1 MPAQGET
8 PAEQP
13 EKPAE
18 GEEPAET
25 QEPEAQQ
32 PEQPAETQEPE
43 AQQPEQPAESQ
54 QPAADPVETPAEEPA
69 QQPAAEAPEAKPV
82 SASSEGASVQATFSV
97 DSFSTFTMTWNL
109 LAELPEEEVPMD
121 GFLCTLTEH
130 THIEECYDPE
140 SGELICTL
148 AEHAHT
154 DECWSVEILE
164 PEVPMGDYLCGIP
177 AHVHTDPCYD
187 PETGELICGLEEH
200 IHDESCLPEGVE
212 YICGLTEHTHD
223 EYVCYDA
230 QGNLTCQRVE
240 HTHTEACLPL
250 EFPMAEQTLTAT
262 IYEDGNYAALL
273 EEDDTVI
280 TVTGLLP
287 EGVEIRAYPQAV
299 QMDDAVVLCA
309 YDITMFLP
317 DGSVYAPEDDGT
329 FSVSFQMPSYGELV
343 EESAYSYSEYTVYHI
358 PEDGE
363 PEPMDTTVEGDSLIF
378 ETDHFSLYVG
388 TVQTTSLLPQAV
400 EEEPEDVTVETK
412 ELGGEA
418 GQVTESGGTNVAS
431 GKYEEDNVSV
441 SKTIEETGIE
451 NVFDITLKV
460 NTQTKIE
467 EIEKVQPLDV
477 VIVLDV
483 SNTMTYKF
491 GTTAPNNAWKT
502 DSRYAS
508 AMEAAENFINQFQAE
523 SAGIKA
529 NRRIGVVAFNTHGH
543 VISELT
549 ECKNDA
555 QASALIR
562 TIKDKTEDILG
573 ASGYNTSHDRFTN
586 MEAGLYWANHMLS
599 EDSNAGENK
608 YVIFLSDG
616 FPTTFG
622 LGENSSGTGGKDP
635 YDLNGNT
642 FANRLYS
649 PPVPCKWGTSY
660 SDQAAHY
667 AENWAGV
674 LKGSYSEPGR
684 TSAKAKVFVVGV
696 DIGGQTVG
704 QYEDDGIKDGFSV
717 IDAYPQGH
725 PDKHGRKYVIGNGS
739 DAQEFKNWLT
749 DYISSGPG
757 YYLDSNNNQQLT
769 DAFAK
774 IFQTIKEQTEKAV
787 EASWVANDP
796 IKSGASGE
804 DYIEFIGFY
813 DKDKNLVPVGING
826 ASLTGSAGQ
835 DKENTASWT
844 EDSDAI
850 SWDLKNSGYIAN
862 ASGNT
867 TTYTYTLKYR
877 VRLENEK
884 GGFVDSKTYQTNGET
899 TMIYRVE
906 TNGVLSNAKR
916 IEFPEPAV
924 MGYLET
930 LKFTKVDDANNKLA
944 GAEFTL
950 THAKSC
956 SLCHGDKTAVP
967 LKVYQATSG
976 ADGTVTFAKIP
987 SGHDY
992 ILEETQAPLGYSKI
1006 DDTWTVKVHYNNDEP
1021 NAADARTDAVLTL
1034 YYEEGSAVDNINA
1047 FQVTNVSQPELPSTG
1062 GMGTTPFVT
1071 LGSLFTIGAGL
1082 LLLAQRR
1089 GKGGRAV

>member
-1 MPAQGET
+1 M
-8 PAEQP
+8 
-13 EKPAE
+13 
-18 GEEPAET
+18 
-25 QEPEAQQ
+25 
-32 PEQPAETQEPE
+32 
-43 AQQPEQPAESQ
+43 
-54 QPAADPVETPAEEPA
+54 DP
-69 QQPAAEAPEAKPV
+69 
-82 SASSEGASVQATFSV
+82 
-97 DSFSTFTMTWNL
+97 
-109 LAELPEEEVPMD
+109 
-121 GFLCTLTEH
+121 
-130 THIEECYDPE
+130 
-140 SGELICTL
+140 
-148 AEHAHT
+148 HAHT
-154 DECWSVEILE
+154 D
-164 PEVPMGDYLCGIP
+164 
-177 AHVHTDPCYD
+177 ACYD
-187 PETGELICGLEEH
+187 AETGELICGLEEH

-400 EEEPEDVTVETK
+400 EEEPEDVTVTFK

-418 GQVTESGGTNVAS
+418 GQVTESGGTNEAS
-431 GKYEEDNVSV
+431 GNYEEDNVSV

-451 NVFDITLKV
+451 NVFDITLEV

-483 SNTMTYKF
+483 SNTMKYKF
-491 GTTAPNNAWKT
+491 GTTAENNAWRT

-508 AMEAAENFINQFQAE
+508 AMEAAESFINQFQKE
-523 SAGIKA
+523 SAEISA
-529 NRRIGVVAFNTHGH
+529 SRRIGVVAFNTHGH
-543 VISELT
+543 RISNLT
-549 ECKNDA
+549 ECKTAA
-555 QASALIR
+555 QASALIS
-562 TIKDKTEDILG
+562 TIKTKTEAILG
-573 ASGYNTSHDRFTN
+573 APGYGTSYDRFTN
-586 MEAGLYWANHMLS
+586 MEAGLYWANRMLR

-622 LGENSSGTGGKDP
+622 WNENSSTGGKNP
-635 YDLNGNT
+635 YDANGST

-649 PPVPCKWGTSY
+649 PPVPCKYGTSY

-667 AENWAGV
+667 AENWASL
-674 LKGSYSEPGR
+674 LKGDGNYKEDGQP
-684 TSAKAKVFVVGV
+684 SANAKVFVVGV

-704 QYEDDGIKDGFSV
+704 QYERNDSNFAV
-717 IDAYPQGH
+717 IDAYPLN
-725 PDKHGRKYVIGNGS
+725 DSRKHGTKYVIGNGS

-749 DYISSGPG
+749 TYISSGKD
-757 YYLDSNNNQQLT
+757 YYFDSNDSEELT
-769 DAFAK
+769 EAFAK
-774 IFQTIKEQTEKAV
+774 IFETIKEQTETAV

-796 IKSGASGE
+796 IESGTSGE

-813 DKDKNLVPVGING
+813 KKDGEFVPVEYNG
-826 ASLTGSAGQ
+826 ASLTGSAGPGE
-835 DKENTASWT
+835 ENTASWT
-844 EDSDAI
+844 ENSDAI
-850 SWDLKNSGYIAN
+850 SWDLKTSGYIADT
-862 ASGNT
+862 SGNT

-884 GGFVDSKTYQTNGET
+884 NGFADSEPYRTNGDT

-916 IEFPEPAV
+916 IRFPEPAV
-924 MGYLET
+924 KGYLET
-930 LKFTKVDDANNKLA
+930 LKFTKVDGANNELA
-944 GAEFTL
+944 GATFTL
-950 THAKSC
+950 THAESC
-956 SLCHGDKTAVP
+956 NQCHGDKTAVP
-967 LKVYQATSG
+967 LKVYQAISD
-976 ADGTVTFAKIP
+976 ADGTVTFANIP

-1006 DDTWTVKVHYNNDEP
+1006 DDTWTVKVHYNNDDP
-1021 NAADARTDAVLTL
+1021 NAANARTDAVLTL
-1034 YYEEGSAVDNINA
+1034 FDEGGSPVADIDA
-1047 FQVTNVSQPELPSTG
+1047 FQVANVSQPELPSTG
-1062 GMGTTPFVT
+1062 GPGVAQVLSLGTVLT
-1071 LGSLFTIGAGL
+1071 LGAGAML
-1082 LLLAQRR
+1082 LLQKRR
-1089 GKGGRAV
+1089 KEGDAA